1 MFFRWKTRQ
10 KNSTNRF
17 KKPKTFPKV
26 RGRKAR
32 SKSKKKGVNF
42 VEKTKEYEPANLKII
57 DLSADDIIATSA
69 IGGNDS
75 NTSDDNGWTSPG
87 NQWT

>member
-1 MFFRWKTRQ
+1 MENPAKKQHQPLQ
-10 KNSTNRF
+10 KS
-17 KKPKTFPKV
+17 KDLPLKV
-26 RGRKAR
+26 RGGKAR

-57 DLSADDIIATSA
+57 DLSADDIIATS
-69 IGGNDS
+69 

>member
-1 MFFRWKTRQ
+1 MENPAKKQHQPLQKTKDLPR
-10 KNSTNRF
+10 
-17 KKPKTFPKV
+17 KV